1 MNDMGRPPAPEA
13 KTDRPESKTPSGKAR
28 FVAAGVIVLLVGSV
42 AKVASWQPAQSFCC
56 SGPSRSVFG
65 NTTLFVPA

>member
-28 FVAAGVIVLLVGSV
+28 FVNGILNLTRVCRDRQFQSDPPGVVAVL
-42 AKVASWQPAQSFCC
+42 PAEE
-56 SGPSRSVFG
+56 RR
-65 NTTLFVPA
+65 